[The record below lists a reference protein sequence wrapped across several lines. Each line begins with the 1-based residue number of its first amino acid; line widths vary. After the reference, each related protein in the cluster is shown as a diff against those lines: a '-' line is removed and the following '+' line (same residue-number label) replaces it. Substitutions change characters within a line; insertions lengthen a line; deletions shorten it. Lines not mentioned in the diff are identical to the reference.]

1 MKKSVAGITA
11 LCASTLAL
19 AQEPGGA
26 HAPVASGS
34 HTTHCVADIALARC
48 QALDSGT
55 LPGTES
61 NSETAFGASSEAV
74 PVHLFF
80 SPFALAIPV
89 SERGTVRLTH
99 DLHISGLADSDP

>member
-34 HTTHCVADIALARC
+34 LKIHCVTGIQLARC
-48 QALDSGT
+48 RTLDPGT
-55 LPGTES
+55 LLAAGS
-61 NSETAFGASSEAV
+61 NSETAFGATCRAGPISPCFS
-74 PVHLFF
+74 LF
-80 SPFALAIPV
+80 PLAIPV
-89 SERGTVRLTH
+89 TERGTVRLTH
-99 DLHISGLADSDP
+99 DLHTSGLADSDP